1 MTAISSKRR
10 RRTLVAFVFGLVIA
24 LCVPVLSYAAV
35 NLIRNSK
42 EGTCKNCEQP
52 EVSIPPTPLSMLATV
67 DAGKVTTITVMAL
80 SPPDASGGAKGG
92 TFIVVPVGAET
103 SSPTTGERMRVADVY
118 GSGDAVGL
126 KTAVEGLLGV
136 TISEYAVLDASGTQE
151 FLTPVAP
158 IEVDL
163 TEPVLETAPDG
174 TAHELFPVGTQR
186 LDAAQMAQFLMA
198 RAPNEGE
205 LDRLERIGEFWTA
218 VSDRIGG
225 GLHTS
230 APPSTAAAPAPAP
243 GDTGAPQPA
252 VSVGTGPQATTST
265 AAATSS
271 PELETALGQT
281 NGMRA
286 ARDALF
292 DGKTYVYR
300 LSATT
305 STDASA
311 NPSGDDRL
319 LLDSAEVIY
328 VMAKTA
334 PSATSP
340 SQLAVSFWVRSSLGP
355 AATKEAV
362 SRLAFAGANVLLVTE
377 PATTPPPVSTME
389 YWDPEDQAEAESKV
403 RQLGEVQTV
412 EPTLHVKGINVILTL
427 GENFL
432 EEAGLPSAT
441 TTTGARGAV
450 TTTSGSATTVPGT
463 AVGS

>member
-1 MTAISSKRR
+1 MTAIGARRR
-10 RRTLVAFVFGLVIA
+10 RRTLIAFVFGLVIA

-42 EGTCKNCEQP
+42 EGTCKNCDQP

-67 DAGKVTTITVMAL
+67 NGSGKVTTITVMAL
-80 SPPDASGGAKGG
+80 SPPDASGVAKGG

-103 SSPTTGERMRVADVY
+103 SSPTTGERMRVGDVY

-151 FLTPVAP
+151 FLAPVAP
-158 IEVDL
+158 VEVDL
-163 TEPVLETAPDG
+163 TEPVVETAADG
-174 TAHELFPVGTQR
+174 SAHELFPVGTQR

-198 RAPNEGE
+198 QAPNQSE
-205 LDRLERIGEFWTA
+205 LDRLERIGAFWTA
-218 VSDRIGG
+218 VSDKIGD
-225 GLHTS
+225 GLHPST
-230 APPSTAAAPAPAP
+230 PPSTAASGPAP
-243 GDTGAPQPA
+243 GDTGAAQPA
-252 VSVGTGPQATTST
+252 VTDGSGRAATTST
-265 AAATSS
+265 AEATSS
-271 PELETALGQT
+271 PDLESALGQT
-281 NGMRA
+281 NGMQA
-286 ARDALF
+286 VTEALF
-292 DGKTYVYR
+292 NGKTYVYR
-300 LSATT
+300 LSATQ
-305 STDASA
+305 STDASS
-311 NPSGDDRL
+311 NPQGDDRL
-319 LLDSAEVIY
+319 LLDTAEVIY

-377 PATTPPPVSTME
+377 PTATPPPVSTME

-403 RQLGEVQTV
+403 RQLGTVETV

-432 EEAGLPSAT
+432 KEAGLPSST
-441 TTTGARGAV
+441 STTGAGGAS
-450 TTTSGSATTVPGT
+450 TTTPATTVAAT